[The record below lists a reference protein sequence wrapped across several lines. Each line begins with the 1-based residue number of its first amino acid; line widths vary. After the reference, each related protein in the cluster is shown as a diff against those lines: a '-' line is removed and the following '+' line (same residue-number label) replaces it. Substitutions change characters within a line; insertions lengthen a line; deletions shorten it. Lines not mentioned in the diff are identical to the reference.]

1 MSEIA
6 DFIEV
11 QYRRIEQAAKQVRQP
26 YRLYV
31 DSDGR
36 VSEPKHVDD
45 LYGEH
50 DGEYEQWADG
60 GDRMPNHITNWSL
73 IYDPAAVLAD
83 IESKRAILKMF
94 TPPEREPETDE
105 ELHARFAHPA
115 YEYETT
121 EGQRKA
127 WDDADEPPWGDDG
140 PDYTWKRNVDAGRDG
155 WERFDYTEESYW
167 RRRLP
172 AGQERVEK
180 DPLVLRL
187 LAAPFSGEPGYK
199 ETWAV

>member
-6 DFIEV
+6 DFINA
-11 QYRRIEQAAKQVRQP
+11 QYRRIEEAARAAT
-26 YRLYV
+26 
-31 DSDGR
+31 DGPWSVGSVMHDIGTADVLSNSGNITSAR
-36 VSEPKHVDD
+36 EEPCCSIED
-45 LYGEH
+45 
-50 DGEYEQWADG
+50 AT
-60 GDRMPNHITNWSL
+60 HIA
-73 IYDPAAVLAD
+73 IHAPAAVLAD

-105 ELHARFAHPA
+105 ELHARCAHPA

-121 EGQRKA
+121 EGQRKT
-127 WDDADEPPWGDDG
+127 WDFADEPPWGENDE
-140 PDYTWKRNVDAGRDG
+140 PDHTWERNVDKGIDG

-172 AGQERVEK
+172 AGQERVEEE
-180 DPLVLRL
+180 PLVLRL

-199 ETWAV
+199 EDWAVE